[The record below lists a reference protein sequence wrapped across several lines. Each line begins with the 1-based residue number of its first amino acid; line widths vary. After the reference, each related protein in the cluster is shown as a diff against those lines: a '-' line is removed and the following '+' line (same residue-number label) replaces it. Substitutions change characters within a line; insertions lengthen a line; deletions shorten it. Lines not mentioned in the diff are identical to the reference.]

1 MISIASSHR
10 ETANEAQHPQAVS
23 SKRSARSPLVLSRP
37 GGPYRRASGAFGR
50 GSTLVAALAL
60 VFLIMAVTT
69 ICLARIASIY
79 AESGR
84 QRGQTSALYLAEAGI
99 QKAAHTLARNPSYAG
114 EKGTR
119 LPTGTF
125 DVKVVRGGA
134 GYAITS
140 IGFADSPLAKHPKRT
155 VRATL
160 IVTGGSFRVTD
171 WRENQ

>member
-1 MISIASSHR
+1 MISIASSHP
-10 ETANEAQHPQAVS
+10 EIANSE
-23 SKRSARSPLVLSRP
+23 R
-37 GGPYRRASGAFGR
+37 R
-50 GSTLVAALAL
+50 GSTLVAAVAL

-99 QKAAHTLARNPSYAG
+99 QKAAHMLVGNPSYAG

-119 LPTGTF
+119 LPTGSF
-125 DVKVVRGGA
+125 DVQVARNGA
-134 GYAITS
+134 GCAITS
-140 IGFADSPLAKHPKRT
+140 TGFADSPLAKHPKRT
-155 VRATL
+155 VRAT
-160 IVTGGSFRVTD
+160 VTVTRGSFRVTD